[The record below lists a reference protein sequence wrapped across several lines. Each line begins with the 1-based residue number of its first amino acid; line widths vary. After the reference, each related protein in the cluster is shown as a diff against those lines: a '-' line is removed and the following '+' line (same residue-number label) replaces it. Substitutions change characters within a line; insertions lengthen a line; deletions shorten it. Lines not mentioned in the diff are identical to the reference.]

1 MAAKYIDEHSR
12 NYVGAFI
19 FALSNGIK
27 LGREETDR
35 VDWLRKLLEEQ
46 GVPADKI
53 QGIVDAT
60 EKQLQESHVPK
71 SKHDEVS
78 ESIKQLQKDI
88 KERDKQ
94 LGDLKKSVGD
104 NEELNKQIEQ
114 LQKDNKAA
122 TEKYEADMKTIRTV
136 TAVKHSL
143 AGKVHENALE
153 SILKEIDLSKVELD
167 ENHGIKS
174 GYEEQEK
181 ALRENKGFYFLP
193 DEGTKTTFSGLTP
206 PEGSG
211 SQIGGADALKS
222 IVEQNI
228 LGGY

>member
-1 MAAKYIDEHSR
+1 M
-12 NYVGAFI
+12 
-19 FALSNGIK
+19 
-27 LGREETDR
+27 
-35 VDWLRKLLEEQ
+35 DWLKKLLEEQ

-53 QGIVDAT
+53 QAIVDAT
-60 EKQLQESHVPK
+60 ENQLQESHIPK
-71 SKHDEVS
+71 HKHNEVS

-94 LGDLKKSVGD
+94 LNDLKKTAGD
-104 NEELNKQIEQ
+104 NEELNKQIEK

-122 TEKYEADMKTIRTV
+122 ADKYEADMKTLRTV
-136 TAVKHSL
+136 TAVKQSL
-143 AGKVHENALE
+143 IGKVHENALE
-153 SILKEIDLSKVELD
+153 SILKELDLSKIELD
-167 ENHGIKS
+167 DNHSIKS

-181 ALRENKGFYFLP
+181 ALRDNKGFYFLP
-193 DEGTKTTFSGLTP
+193 EESTELTFSGLTP

-211 SQIGGADALKS
+211 SQTGGADALKS